1 MTTLPL
7 VGDDVL
13 VPLVTGGICRYRNFD
28 YAASTPCLLSVHQTV
43 EKLLPWYSSVHRGA
57 GWKSQVTTKAYEDAR
72 ETVRSFVNARPDDCV
87 LFTRNTTDSINLLIS
102 MLPQDAV
109 VVTWASGHHAAL
121 LPPRRRY
128 VITLPIPTN
137 SDEALSRLE
146 IAFQGI
152 YPQASLVVVTGAS
165 NVTGEIWPYHKI
177 TELAHQYGARV
188 LLDAAQLAPHQLID
202 LTASDVDYI
211 AFSGHK
217 LYAPYGA
224 GVLVGRC
231 HWLEEGEP
239 FLAGG
244 GAVDF
249 VRVEDV
255 LWSEL
260 PDRQEA
266 GSPNVLGA
274 VALAQACRTLM
285 SVDLQKIATREAML
299 IDVLRTGLAA
309 IPGIKFYR
317 MWPTDHPQVGILTFN
332 LYNVP
337 YAKLAAILSAEYGI
351 GVRHGCF
358 CAHPLMM
365 HLLDMSDD
373 EALAIATDRRLGR
386 ATQVPGAVRASVG
399 VGTTV
404 EDVLALV
411 TAVEEIAVGYRRWD
425 YQSTLDGTDC
435 VPVPDPR
442 EYPV

>member
-13 VPLVTGGICRYRNFD
+13 VPLVTGGMQRYRNFD
-28 YAASTPCLLSVHQTV
+28 YAASTPCLVSAHRAV

-57 GWKSQVTTKAYEDAR
+57 GWKSQVTTRAYEDAR
-72 ETVRSFVNARPDDCV
+72 WVVRRFVNARLDDCV

-121 LPPRRRY
+121 LPPRRRS
-128 VITLPIPTN
+128 VITLPIPAN
-137 SDEALSRLE
+137 PSDAIIDLIDVLGHNHVALV
-146 IAFQGI
+146 I
-152 YPQASLVVVTGAS
+152 VTGAS
-165 NVTGEIWPYHKI
+165 NVTGEIWPYQDI
-177 TELAHQYGARV
+177 AFAAHAHGTRV

-202 LTASDVDYI
+202 LIASDVDYV

-217 LYAPYGA
+217 LYAPYGT

-249 VRVEDV
+249 VRLDDV

-274 VALAQACRTLM
+274 VAMAQACRTLM
-285 SVDLQKIATREAML
+285 TVDMQKLAAREAML
-299 IDVLRTGLAA
+299 IDVLRAGLAA
-309 IPGIKFYR
+309 IPGIRFYR
-317 MWPTDHPQVGILTFN
+317 MWPAGCPQVGMLTFT
-332 LYNVP
+332 LDSVP

-365 HLLDMSDD
+365 HLLDISEN
-373 EALAIATDRRLGR
+373 EALAIADDRRSGR
-386 ATQVPGAVRASVG
+386 TTQVPGAVRASVG
-399 VGTTV
+399 LGTTV
-404 EDVLALV
+404 EDVLALI
-411 TAVEEIAVGYRRWD
+411 TAVEEIAAGYIRWD
-425 YQSTLDGTDC
+425 YQSTPDGTDC
-435 VPVPDPR
+435 VPASDPR
-442 EYPV
+442 QYPL

>member
-1 MTTLPL
+1 MTTTLPL

-13 VPLVTGGICRYRNFD
+13 VPLVTGGMQRYRNFD
-28 YAASTPCLLSVHQTV
+28 YAASTPCLVSAHRAV

-57 GWKSQVTTKAYEDAR
+57 GGKSQVTTRAYEDAR
-72 ETVRSFVNARPDDCV
+72 WVMRRFVNARLDDCV

-121 LPPRRRY
+121 LPPRRRS
-128 VITLPIPTN
+128 VITLPIPTSPN
-137 SDEALSRLE
+137 NALEQLE
-146 IAFQGI
+146 
-152 YPQASLVVVTGAS
+152 QALQSWPALVVVTGAS

-177 TELAHQYGARV
+177 TELAHQYSSRV

-202 LTASDVDYI
+202 LTASDVDYV

-249 VRVEDV
+249 VRLNDV

-274 VALAQACRTLM
+274 VAMAQACRTLM
-285 SVDLQKIATREAML
+285 MVDMQKLAAREAML
-299 IDVLRTGLAA
+299 IDILQAGLAA
-309 IPGIKFYR
+309 IPGLRFYR
-317 MWPTDHPQVGILTFN
+317 MWPAGCSQVGILTFN
-332 LYNVP
+332 LDSVP

-365 HLLDMSDD
+365 HLLNISDN
-373 EALAIATDRRLGR
+373 EALAIASDRRLGR
-386 ATQVPGAVRASVG
+386 SAQVPGAVRASVG
-399 VGTTV
+399 LGTTA
-404 EDVLALV
+404 EDVRALI
-411 TAVEEIAVGYRRWD
+411 TAVEEIAAGYIRWD
-425 YQSTLDGTDC
+425 YQSTPDGTDC
-435 VPVPDPR
+435 VPASDPR
-442 EYPV
+442 KYPI

>member
-13 VPLVTGGICRYRNFD
+13 VPLVTGGTRRYRNFD
-28 YAASTPCLLSVHQTV
+28 YAASAPCLVSVHQAV

-72 ETVRSFVNARPDDCV
+72 EIVRSFVNARSDDCV

-121 LPPRRRY
+121 LPPRRRH
-128 VITLPIPTN
+128 VITLPIPT
-137 SDEALSRLE
+137 SPIEAAYDFIDVLE
-146 IAFQGI
+146 SN
-152 YPQASLVVVTGAS
+152 YVTLVIITGAS
-165 NVTGEIWPYHKI
+165 NVTGEIWPYQKM
-177 TELAHQYGARV
+177 TALAHAHGARV
-188 LLDAAQLAPHQLID
+188 LLDAAQLAPHQLIN
-202 LTASDVDYI
+202 LTASDVDYV

-231 HWLEEGEP
+231 HWLGTGEP
-239 FLAGG
+239 VLMGG

-274 VALAQACRTLM
+274 VAIAQACRTLM

-317 MWPTDHPQVGILTFN
+317 MWPSGSPLVGILTFN
-332 LYNVP
+332 LDSVP

-365 HLLDMSDD
+365 HLLGISDD

-386 ATQVPGAVRASVG
+386 LTHVPGAVRASVG
-399 VGTTV
+399 IGTTV
-404 EDVLALV
+404 EDVLALIA
-411 TAVEEIAVGYRRWD
+411 AVEEIATEHSRWD
-425 YQSTLDGTDC
+425 YQSTPDGADC
-435 VPVPDPR
+435 SPVPDPR
-442 EYPV
+442 KYPK

>member
-7 VGDDVL
+7 IGDDVL
-13 VPLVTGGICRYRNFD
+13 VPLVTGGTCRYRNFD
-28 YAASTPCLLSVHQTV
+28 YAASAPCLVSVHQAV

-72 ETVRSFVNARPDDCV
+72 ETVRSFVNARSDDCV

-121 LPPRRRY
+121 LPPRRRH
-128 VITLPIPTN
+128 VVTLPIPTSPSN
-137 SDEALSRLE
+137 ALEQLE
-146 IAFQGI
+146 RALLLW
-152 YPQASLVVVTGAS
+152 PALVVVTGAS

-177 TELAHQYGARV
+177 TELAHQYGTRV
-188 LLDAAQLAPHQLID
+188 LLDAAQLAPHQLIN
-202 LTASDVDYI
+202 LTTSEVDYV

-231 HWLEEGEP
+231 HWLNTGEP
-239 FLAGG
+239 VLMGG

-249 VRVEDV
+249 VRVGDV
-255 LWSEL
+255 HWSEL

-266 GSPNVLGA
+266 GSPNVIGA

-285 SVDLQKIATREAML
+285 SVDLQIIAAKEAML
-299 IDVLRTGLAA
+299 IDVLRAGLAA

-317 MWPTDHPQVGILTFN
+317 MWPTGSPQVGILTFN
-332 LYNVP
+332 LDSVP

-365 HLLDMSDD
+365 HLLNISDD
-373 EALAIATDRRLGR
+373 EAFSIAKARRLGR
-386 ATQVPGAVRASVG
+386 YTHVPGAVRASVG

-404 EDVLALV
+404 EDVLALIA
-411 TAVEEIAVGYRRWD
+411 AVEEIAAGQSKWG
-425 YQSTLDGTDC
+425 YQSTPDGTDC
-435 VPVPDPR
+435 SPVPDPR
-442 EYPV
+442 EYLV

>member
-13 VPLVTGGICRYRNFD
+13 VPLVTGGTCRYRNFD
-28 YAASTPCLLSVHQTV
+28 YAASTPCLVSVHQAV
-43 EKLLPWYSSVHRGA
+43 EKLLPWYSSVHRGT

-72 ETVRSFVNARPDDCV
+72 RTVRSFVNARPDDCV

-102 MLPQDAV
+102 MLPQDTV

-121 LPPRRRY
+121 LPPRRRH
-128 VITLPIPTN
+128 VITLPIPT
-137 SDEALSRLE
+137 SPDHVLEQLEQALQLWP
-146 IAFQGI
+146 A
-152 YPQASLVVVTGAS
+152 LVVVTGAS

-202 LTASDVDYI
+202 LTVSDVDYV

-231 HWLEEGEP
+231 HWLEKGEP

-255 LWSEL
+255 LWSAL

-274 VALAQACRTLM
+274 VALAQTCRTLM
-285 SVDLQKIATREAML
+285 SVDMQIIAAKEAML
-299 IDVLRTGLAA
+299 IDVLRTGLAV
-309 IPGIKFYR
+309 IPGIRFYR
-317 MWPTDHPQVGILTFN
+317 MWSTGYPQVGILTFN
-332 LYNVP
+332 LDSVP

-365 HLLDMSDD
+365 HLLNISDD

-386 ATQVPGAVRASVG
+386 VAQVPGAVRASVG

-404 EDVLALV
+404 EDVLALI
-411 TAVEEIAVGYRRWD
+411 TAVEEIAVGRSRWD
-425 YQSTLDGTDC
+425 YQSTPDGADC
-435 VPVPDPR
+435 SPVPDLR
-442 EYPV
+442 EHLL

>member
-13 VPLVTGGICRYRNFD
+13 VPLVTGGTCRYRNFD
-28 YAASTPCLLSVHQTV
+28 YAASAPCLVSVHQAV

-121 LPPRRRY
+121 LPPRRRH
-128 VITLPIPTN
+128 VITLPIPA
-137 SDEALSRLE
+137 SPHDALLDL
-146 IAFQGI
+146 IDVLGHNNVA
-152 YPQASLVVVTGAS
+152 LVIVTGAS
-165 NVTGEIWPYHKI
+165 NVTGEIWPYEEI
-177 TELAHQYGARV
+177 TFTAHAHGTRV
-188 LLDAAQLAPHQLID
+188 LLDAAQLAPHQLIN
-202 LTASDVDYI
+202 LTSSDVDYV

-231 HWLEEGEP
+231 HWLEESEP

-285 SVDLQKIATREAML
+285 SVDLQKLAAREAML

-309 IPGIKFYR
+309 ISGIKFYR
-317 MWPTDHPQVGILTFN
+317 MWPTGSSQVGILTFN
-332 LYNVP
+332 LDSVP

-365 HLLDMSDD
+365 HLLDISDD
-373 EALAIATDRRLGR
+373 EALAIATDRRLR
-386 ATQVPGAVRASVG
+386 RSTQVPGAVRASVG

-404 EDVLALV
+404 EDVLALIA
-411 TAVEEIAVGYRRWD
+411 AVEEIAAGHSRWD
-425 YQSTLDGTDC
+425 YQSTPDGTDC
-435 VPVPDPR
+435 APVPDPR
-442 EYPV
+442 EHLC

>member
-13 VPLVTGGICRYRNFD
+13 VPLVTGGARRYRNFD
-28 YAASTPCLLSVHQTV
+28 YAASAPCLVSVHQAV
-43 EKLLPWYSSVHRGA
+43 EQLLPWYSSVHRGA

-72 ETVRSFVNARPDDCV
+72 ETVRRFVNARSDDCV

-102 MLPQDAV
+102 MLPQEAV

-121 LPPRRRY
+121 LPPRRRH
-128 VITLPIPTN
+128 VITLPIPT
-137 SDEALSRLE
+137 SPDEALSQLE
-146 IAFQGI
+146 IAFQGTR
-152 YPQASLVVVTGAS
+152 PQASLVVVTGAS

-188 LLDAAQLAPHQLID
+188 LLDAAQLAPHQLIN
-202 LTASDVDYI
+202 LTASDVDYV

-217 LYAPYGA
+217 LYAPYGT

-231 HWLEEGEP
+231 HWLEKGEP

-266 GSPNVLGA
+266 GSPNVIGA

-285 SVDLQKIATREAML
+285 SVDMQIIAAKEAML
-299 IDVLRTGLAA
+299 IDVLRTGLAV
-309 IPGIKFYR
+309 IPGMRFYR
-317 MWPTDHPQVGILTFN
+317 MWPTGYPQVGILTFN
-332 LYNVP
+332 LDSVP

-365 HLLDMSDD
+365 HLLGISDD
-373 EALAIATDRRLGR
+373 EAFSIAKARRLGR
-386 ATQVPGAVRASVG
+386 HTHVPGAVRASVG
-399 VGTTV
+399 IETTV
-404 EDVLALV
+404 EDVLALI
-411 TAVEEIAVGYRRWD
+411 TAVEEIAAGQSKWT
-425 YQSTLDGTDC
+425 YQSTADGTDC
-435 VPVPDPR
+435 SPVPDPR
-442 EYPV
+442 I